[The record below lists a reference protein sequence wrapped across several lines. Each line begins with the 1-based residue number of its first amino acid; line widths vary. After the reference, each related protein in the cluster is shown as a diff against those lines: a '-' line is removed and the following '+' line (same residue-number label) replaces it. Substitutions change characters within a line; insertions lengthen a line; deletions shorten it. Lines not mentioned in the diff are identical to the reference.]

1 VNRIK
6 FLTFLTF
13 SASLIFLVSNYSCNK
28 IKSTD
33 IGTDLLPIID
43 NIITFDTTLEVT
55 TENGLVSDTALP
67 SILSVYEGGTP
78 ELIAGQINN
87 DVQFGKTSASMFF
100 QFLPSGFPVTFQV
113 LDSLYLDS
121 VVLCMSWNGMVYG
134 DTNQIQKFNVFE
146 LDSTLRSDSTY
157 KTNFTTTYKALLGS
171 KTFAPSIL
179 NDSLKL
185 LGQSLANQLRI
196 PLNKSFGE
204 ALLHPNSINN
214 NPLLSDSLFRSFSK
228 GFAVVPDVNTTSA
241 NAIMGFNLGDSNSY
255 IKLYYR
261 YDTASSKDTASIVLR
276 YTTTTGYANNIS
288 RNYNN
293 SAAQNSFKAGQD
305 SVVYIQTSPGT
316 NCAIRIPALDI
327 FKAKKGNVVIHKA
340 ELSMQQIPSFGQQ
353 DDVFSA
359 PDIIYADY
367 FDSASKSLNP
377 FILDGFS
384 QGSYS
389 PALLGGAKKIVNG
402 PLGAS
407 IAEYKFNL
415 SRYLQGIVTRNYP
428 NNIIYLSAPNY
439 IQYNKLYILQKANVL
454 AKGRVKLGGGNN
466 KTQKM
471 SLRIVYSKL

>member
-1 VNRIK
+1 MNRIK
-6 FLTFLTF
+6 FLTFLAF
-13 SASLIFLVSNYSCNK
+13 SGLLIFLVTIYSCNK

-33 IGTDLLPIID
+33 IGTDLLPVVD
-43 NIITFDTTLEVT
+43 NIITFDTTIEVI
-55 TENGLVSDTALP
+55 TENGLVSDTLLP
-67 SILSVYEGGTP
+67 RILSVYEGGIP
-78 ELIAGQINN
+78 QLIAGQINN
-87 DVQFGKTSASMFF
+87 DVQFGKTNASMFF
-100 QFLPSGFPVTFQV
+100 QFLPSGYPVTFEV

-121 VVLCMSWNGMVYG
+121 VVLCMSWNGLVYG
-134 DTNQIQKFNVFE
+134 DTNQTQKFNVYE
-146 LDSTLRSDSTY
+146 LDSTLRSDSSY
-157 KTNFTTTYKALLGS
+157 KTNFTTTYKGLLGS
-171 KTFAPSIL
+171 KNFKPSIL

-196 PLNKSFGE
+196 PLNKTFGE
-204 ALLHPNSINN
+204 ALLHPNSIIT
-214 NPLLSDSLFRSFSK
+214 NPFLSDSLFRSFSK

-241 NAIMGFNLGDSNSY
+241 NAIMGFNLSDSNSY

-276 YTTTTGYANNIS
+276 YTTTTGYANNIT
-288 RNYNN
+288 RNYNG
-293 SAAQNSFKAGQD
+293 SAAQNTFKSGQD

-316 NCAIRIPALDI
+316 NCAIKIPAIDI

-359 PDIIYADY
+359 PDVIYADY

-384 QGSYS
+384 QGSYAS
-389 PALLGGAKKIVNG
+389 ALLGGAKKMVNG
-402 PLGAS
+402 PLGVS

-415 SRYLQGIVTRNYP
+415 TRYLQGIITRNYP

-439 IQYNKLYILQKANVL
+439 IQYNQLFILQKVNDL

-466 KTQKM
+466 KTQRM
-471 SLRIVYSKL
+471 SLRIIYSKL